1 MATTSRKL
9 SLFLGSA
16 LLILVGIVAGYLV
29 SDWIGDKLHL
39 SNGSTSQDS
48 QQDSQQNTG
57 TGSEQD
63 NEPLY
68 WVAPM
73 DPNYR
78 RDKPGKSPM
87 GMDLVP
93 VYKED
98 TAQDAPGTIT
108 ISPEVENNLAV
119 KTASVTFGRLQQEIE
134 VFGSFTYSEEKL
146 SHIHPRIAGWV
157 EKLHVKTT
165 GQEVKKGQ
173 VLYEL
178 YSPELVNA
186 QEEFLLSL
194 STGETNLIV
203 AGENR
208 LRSLHIPQSTIDAIR
223 KSKQVRQ
230 TIAFIAPHAGIVEN
244 LNIREGYYVELGT
257 TLFSIADLS
266 EIWLEAQVPESQAS
280 QVMVGNKVSI
290 ASEYLASNITS
301 GVIDYIY
308 PTLNISN
315 RTVRARIRMNNQAG
329 ELKPNMF
336 ATAKIM
342 PEPAAETMLVDATS
356 IIKLGETDRVV
367 IALGHGKF
375 KSVNVETGLSYNGV
389 TQILSGLEEGE
400 DVVISAQFL
409 LDSESSKTS
418 DFMRMSQQ
426 DHSGH
431 MMHGTNMS
439 MSNNMDE
446 SEERAISS
454 ATVKGIINS
463 YDVDSSI
470 ANISRGSIEK
480 WQRGPATMDFVIS
493 EAIKNKL
500 PALGTEFTFTFEI
513 HDGEFIVV
521 VIDSQGNGTE
531 SLEKDHGEH
540 HDH

>member
-9 SLFLGSA
+9 SLFLGSVI
-16 LLILVGIVAGYLV
+16 LICIGTIAGYLA
-29 SDWIGDKLHL
+29 SGWIEDKHP
-39 SNGSTSQDS
+39 QARDS
-48 QQDSQQNTG
+48 EA
-57 TGSEQD
+57 EQRSKTN

-87 GMDLVP
+87 GMDLIP
-93 VYKED
+93 VYEED
-98 TAQDAPGTIT
+98 AAQDSPGTIA
-108 ISPEVENNLAV
+108 ISPAVENNLGV
-119 KTASVTFGRLQQEIE
+119 KTAPVTFGRLQQEIE

-194 STGETNLIV
+194 STGENNLIV

-208 LRSLHIPQSTIDAIR
+208 LRALHIPQSTIEAIR
-223 KSKQVRQ
+223 NNKQVRQ
-230 TIAFIAPHAGIVEN
+230 SIAFLAPHSGIVEN

-257 TLFSIADLS
+257 TLFSIADLT

-280 QVMVGNKVSI
+280 QVMVGNKVSVN
-290 ASEYLASNITS
+290 SEYFASDIS
-301 GVIDYIY
+301 HGVIDYIY
-308 PTLNISN
+308 PTLNMNN
-315 RTVRARIRMNNQAG
+315 RAVRVRIRMNNQTG

-336 ATAKIM
+336 ATVKIM
-342 PEPAAETMLVDATS
+342 PEPAAETLLVNSTS
-356 IIKLGETDRVV
+356 IIKVGNVTRVV
-367 IALGHGKF
+367 LALGNGKF
-375 KSVNVETGLSYNGV
+375 KSMNVEVGHSYNGV
-389 TQILSGLEEGE
+389 TQILSGLEQGE

-418 DFMRMSQQ
+418 DFMRMDQKE
-426 DHSGH
+426 HNGH
-431 MMHGTNMS
+431 MMHDMS
-439 MSNNMDE
+439 MSE
-446 SEERAISS
+446 SEENTVSK
-454 ATVKGIINS
+454 ATVKGTINS
-463 YDVDSSI
+463 YDADSGI
-470 ANISRGSIEK
+470 ANISRGPIEK
-480 WQRGPATMDFVIS
+480 WQRGPATMDFKIS
-493 EAIKNKL
+493 EAIKDKL
-500 PALGTEFTFTFEI
+500 PPVDTEFTFTFEI

-521 VIDSQGNGTE
+521 VIDAQGNGKK
-531 SLEKDHGEH
+531 SLEKAHGEH